1 MNPTEPTAQEKATMD
16 DGIQFG
22 MQILRQIPR
31 GDPAAMEAHITGV
44 LVVFMGALWGSY
56 GTEYARGFLEAQLRG
71 MQPDV
76 PHERFTEPRVQ

>member
-1 MNPTEPTAQEKATMD
+1 MDPTEPTDQDKATMN

-22 MQILRQIPR
+22 MQVLQQIPR

-71 MQPDV
+71 MEPGV